1 MQFIALIYSDENG
14 ESSPQLLQEYGEFTQ
29 EMIAKGHFK
38 AGDELQASST
48 ATCVTISNGKTHLKD
63 GPFSET
69 KEQLG
74 GYYLL
79 ECADLDEAVACA
91 AKIPTVAHGGTV
103 EVRPVVMR

>member
-1 MQFIALIYSDENG
+1 MQFIALIYSEETG
-14 ESSPQLLQEYGEFTQ
+14 EASPEVMQAYGAFTQ

-38 AGDELQASST
+38 AGDELQPSST
-48 ATCVTISNGKTHLKD
+48 ATCVSVRNGKTALKD

-79 ECADLDEAVACA
+79 ECADLDEAIACA
-91 AKIPTVAHGGTV
+91 AKIPTAAHGWV